1 MDPSDQAVT
10 AFIRLSS
17 PVNVRKRGACETMK
31 KKKHS
36 GATRIN
42 GLFWVLPAFIFLVV
56 IIYYSIFFTF
66 NLSTMDWDGLSPVKT
81 SVGMKNYMRLFQD
94 KVFWKTITNTII
106 YFIITFVVQNTL
118 GFLFAAILHTKV
130 RFATLHKCLI
140 FIPTILAPATM
151 APVFRLMF
159 SPQGMLQNIFNTL
172 HLPITVDWL
181 ARPDTALYILMG
193 VAVWEFTGMSFILYY
208 AAMSQIDK
216 EMLESAR
223 LDGAGNL
230 RVLWSMVA
238 PNCRGTT
245 VSLAMLG
252 VIGALKTFDIPY
264 LITTGGPNHATEFL
278 GTYIYRQGIRQSHL
292 GYAAALSVM
301 LLILAI
307 CGAFLTNRVNKGD

>member
-1 MDPSDQAVT
+1 
-10 AFIRLSS
+10 
-17 PVNVRKRGACETMK
+17 MK
-31 KKKHS
+31 KKNSAK
-36 GATRIN
+36 ALRIN
-42 GLFWVLPAFIFLVV
+42 GLPWILPAFLFLVV
-56 IIYYSIFFTF
+56 VIYFSIGFTF
-66 NLSTMDWDGLSPVKT
+66 NLSAYNWDGLSPVKEFW
-81 SVGMKNYMRLFQD
+81 GWENYRRLFND
-94 KVFWKTITNTII
+94 KVFWKCLSNTVI
-106 YFIITFVVQNTL
+106 YFIITFVIQNVL
-118 GFLFAAILHTKV
+118 GFMFAAILHSDVKFPTV
-130 RFATLHKCLI
+130 HKCLI